1 MTRPVQALMWLL
13 HWLPFSLLGRLGTL
27 LGHLLYLFALERRRV
42 GRINLSLCLPE
53 LDQRARDRLLRAH
66 FVEMARTLLEYGYC
80 WYATPEQMK
89 RLVRIEGLHHLE
101 AQAGHPV
108 ILLGAHFTGLEMAG
122 IRLSIDVPM
131 ADIYTRQKNRSL
143 DALIH
148 EKRLRF
154 QQNGRLISRQDGI
167 RPVLRALKEGFRLY
181 YLPDQDL
188 GPKESVFVPFFGVE
202 AATIT
207 GLPRLARASG
217 AAVLPCFVRR
227 EADGYVLE
235 IEAPLTDFPSDD
247 PVADTIGMNSLI
259 EAKVRARPAQYF
271 WLHKRFKT
279 RPEGEARF
287 Y

>member
-1 MTRPVQALMWLL
+1 MIHLVPPLMWLL
-13 HWLPFSLLGRLGTL
+13 HWLPYPVASRLGAF
-27 LGHLLYLFALERRRV
+27 LGWLLYLFAFERRRV
-42 GRINLSLCLPE
+42 GRVNLELCLPE
-53 LDQRARDRLLRAH
+53 LDRPAREKLLRAH
-66 FVEMARTLLEYGYC
+66 FAEMGRTLIEYAYC
-80 WYATPEQMK
+80 WYDTPEQMK
-89 RLVRIEGLHHLE
+89 KRVRIEGWEHLE
-101 AQAGHPV
+101 AQSGRPV

-122 IRLSIDVPM
+122 LRLSIDLPM

-143 DALIH
+143 DAVIH

-154 QQNGRLISRQDGI
+154 QTSGKLISRQDGI
-167 RPVLRALKEGFRLY
+167 RPVLRALKDGFRLY

-188 GPKESVFVPFFGVE
+188 GPKESVFVPFFGIP

-227 EADGYVLE
+227 EDGGYVLE
-235 IEAPLTDFPSDD
+235 IEAPLADFPSED
-247 PVADTIGMNSLI
+247 PIADTERMNALI
-259 EAKVRARPAQYF
+259 ERKIRQRPAQYF

-279 RPEGEARF
+279 RPEGEKRF